1 MLFIIKSAITL
12 ALLYSCFFIFL
23 SKETFHRF
31 NRIMLLGIMLAS
43 LVVPLFQ
50 FTTEH
55 PTVINEEFHQLQ
67 TFIEEPAPIMS
78 PVVVEE
84 AKLRI
89 TWVQA
94 LTWTYLAGVIVMAV
108 ITIVQ
113 AISLIRFM
121 RGGLRHTDSRG
132 NTVILQRGELPPFSI
147 FRYIVMSVKDYEN
160 NCQHILTHEQEHIR
174 LGHTYDLLLLE
185 AMKLFQ
191 WFNPFVWFI
200 SRDLKTLHEYEA
212 DQAVINQG
220 IDAKSYQQLL
230 VMKVVGNRL
239 QPFTNNL
246 NHGSLKK
253 RILMMYQKP
262 SNRWLMLKA
271 LCAIP
276 VVALALNTFATPAP
290 VKSVEEVVAELEKK
304 EIPLFEKTEKSAVPI
319 VAESSVSLVEEKVA
333 PVAAADEEGFE
344 NGNAFAIY
352 PVVDQYGRVTGLSHG
367 GEPAEQMKS
376 FLCTKDYVFINGRQ
390 ATEEELKNYKYFNIG
405 SFNLLKTAEGTK
417 EYDYKDKK
425 GVIVLRLNPVIAVN
439 RNIVSVSLDKDT
451 IDEKTLAKAL
461 AISEEEIEAL
471 NVYQGAPATELYGPY
486 GINGVI
492 EVKTTANLLVEPGT
506 IVTGVV
512 LVNTEART
520 PIANAIVS
528 EVTKDGKV
536 VTSTFTDEDGR
547 YQIRIFDPENKLCAQ
562 AKGYY
567 KSGLYSIFTKYM
579 SPIALIENQSLEELV
594 KRIPDAQ
601 VDKDGT
607 VTVNGKKVKRI
618 TVDGNEVYKEQ
629 SSLPELVEKIPNA
642 HIGEDGKVTVNG
654 KEVKRITVDGNEVY
668 NNLGS
673 NEPLI
678 VLNGREVE
686 IPANFF
692 DGEVK
697 SLEDEEVL
705 DKLLHIKKE
714 DMESVTVLKDAAA
727 LAIYGDRGKNGVIEI
742 KTKKSVPKA
751 SATAVEVLNKDD
763 SEVFQNPEESAK
775 FPGGSAALKQFLAM
789 NIHYPEAAR
798 ENGVQG
804 RVVMQFIVNTD
815 GSCIDFKM
823 IYNDTAASS
832 EKPVGAA
839 KLTKARAAL
848 EKEALRVL
856 RAMPKWEPAKQQ
868 GKAVR
873 MQFTFPVVFRLQ

>member
-1 MLFIIKSAITL
+1 MIFIIKSAITL
-12 ALLYSCFFIFL
+12 ALLYSCFFVFL

-31 NRIMLLGIMLAS
+31 NRIMLIGIMLVS
-43 LVVPLFQ
+43 LLLPLFQ

-55 PTVINEEFHQLQ
+55 PTVINEEFHQWQ
-67 TFIEEPAPIMS
+67 TFIEQAPAAVLLT
-78 PVVVEE
+78 PVAIEE
-84 AKLRI
+84 TTPRI
-89 TWVQA
+89 TWVQV
-94 LTWTYLAGVIVMAV
+94 LMWVYLAGVLVMLV
-108 ITIVQ
+108 ITVVQ
-113 AISLIRFM
+113 VLSLARFM

-132 NTVILQRGELPPFSI
+132 NTVILQKGDIPPFSI
-147 FRYIVMSVKDYEN
+147 FRYIVMSVKDYEDSR
-160 NCQHILTHEQEHIR
+160 QHILAHEQEHIR
-174 LGHTYDLLLLE
+174 LGHTFDLLLLE
-185 AMKLFQ
+185 AMKAFQ

-200 SRDLKTLHEYEA
+200 SRDLKAIHEYEA
-212 DQAVINQG
+212 DQAVINHG
-220 IDAKSYQQLL
+220 IDAKSYQKLL

-253 RILMMYQKP
+253 RIFMMYQKP

-276 VVALALNTFATPAP
+276 VVALAINVFATPVP

-333 PVAAADEEGFE
+333 PVAAADEEGTE

-451 IDEKTLAKAL
+451 VDKKTLAKAL
-461 AISEEEIEAL
+461 AISEEDIEAL

-547 YQIRIFDPENKLCAQ
+547 YQIRIFNPENKLCAQ

-642 HIGEDGKVTVNG
+642 HIGADGTVTVDG
-654 KEVKRITVDGNEVY
+654 KEVKRIAVDGNEVY
-668 NNLGS
+668 NNPGK
-673 NEPLI
+673 NKPLI
-678 VLNGREVE
+678 VLNLKEV
-686 IPANFF
+686 AVLF
-692 DGEVK
+692 DGDVK
-697 SLEDEEVL
+697 SLEDQEVL
-705 DKLLHIKKE
+705 CKLLSIKEE
-714 DMESVTVLKDAAA
+714 DIESITILKDAAA
-727 LAIYGDRGKNGVIEI
+727 IAIWGYKGKNGVIEV
-742 KTKKSVPKA
+742 KTKNSAQNA
-751 SATAVEVLNKDD
+751 SAKVAEVSNKDD
-763 SEVFQNPEESAK
+763 NEVFLAPEEVAE
-775 FPGGSAALKQFLAM
+775 FPGGNAALMQFLAK
-789 NIHYPEAAR
+789 NIRYPQAAL

-804 RVVMQFIVNTD
+804 RVIMQFIVNTD
-815 GSCIDFKM
+815 GSCSDFK
-823 IYNDTAASS
+823 IIRNTAAASS
-832 EKPVGAA
+832 EKPIGAA
-839 KLTKARAAL
+839 KLTKARARL

-856 RAMPKWEPAKQQ
+856 RAMPYWKPAKQQ
-868 GKAVR
+868 GKAVP
-873 MQFTFPVVFRLQ
+873 MQYTLPVVFRLQ

>member
-84 AKLRI
+84 AKPRI

-276 VVALALNTFATPAP
+276 VVALALNTFATPVP

-451 IDEKTLAKAL
+451 VDEKTLAKAL

-492 EVKTTANLLVEPGT
+492 EVKTSGNLRVEPGT
-506 IVTGVV
+506 IVTGAV

-562 AKGYY
+562 ADGYY

-601 VDKDGT
+601 VDKDGA

-642 HIGEDGKVTVNG
+642 HIGEDGTVTVDG
-654 KEVKRITVDGNEVY
+654 KEVKRIAVDGNEVY
-668 NNLGS
+668 NNPGK
-673 NEPLI
+673 NKPLI
-678 VLNGREVE
+678 VLNLKEV
-686 IPANFF
+686 AVLF
-692 DGEVK
+692 DGDVK
-697 SLEDEEVL
+697 SLEDQEVL
-705 DKLLHIKKE
+705 CKLLSIKEE
-714 DMESVTVLKDAAA
+714 DIESITILKDAAA
-727 LAIYGDRGKNGVIEI
+727 IAIWGYKGKNGVIEV
-742 KTKKSVPKA
+742 KTKNSAQNA
-751 SATAVEVLNKDD
+751 SAKVAEVSNKDD
-763 SEVFQNPEESAK
+763 NEVFLAPEEVAE
-775 FPGGSAALKQFLAM
+775 FPGGNAALMQFLAM

-804 RVVMQFIVNTD
+804 RVIMQFIVNAD
-815 GSCIDFKM
+815 GSCSDFKV
-823 IYNDTAASS
+823 IRNTAAASS
-832 EKPVGAA
+832 EKPIGAA
-839 KLTKARAAL
+839 KLTKARARL

-856 RAMPKWEPAKQQ
+856 RAMPYWKPAKHQ
-868 GKAVR
+868 GKAVP
-873 MQFTFPVVFRLQ
+873 MQYTLPVVFRLP

>member
-84 AKLRI
+84 VKPRI

-132 NTVILQRGELPPFSI
+132 NTVILQRGEQPPFSI

-451 IDEKTLAKAL
+451 VDEKTLAKAL

-492 EVKTTANLLVEPGT
+492 EVKTSGNLRVEPGT

-547 YQIRIFDPENKLCAQ
+547 YQIRIFEPENKLCAQ
-562 AKGYY
+562 ADGYY

-642 HIGEDGKVTVNG
+642 HIGADGTVTVDG
-654 KEVKRITVDGNEVY
+654 KEVKRIAVDGNEVY
-668 NNLGS
+668 NNPGK
-673 NEPLI
+673 NKPLI
-678 VLNGREVE
+678 VLNLKEV
-686 IPANFF
+686 AVSF
-692 DGEVK
+692 DGDVK
-697 SLEDEEVL
+697 SLEDQEVL
-705 DKLLHIKKE
+705 CKLLSIKE
-714 DMESVTVLKDAAA
+714 EGIESITILKDAAA
-727 LAIYGDRGKNGVIEI
+727 IASWGYKGKNGVIEV
-742 KTKKSVPKA
+742 KTKNSAQNASVKA
-751 SATAVEVLNKDD
+751 AEVSNKDD
-763 SEVFQNPEESAK
+763 NEVFLAPEEVAE
-775 FPGGSAALKQFLAM
+775 FPGGNAALMQFLAK
-789 NIHYPEAAR
+789 NIRYPQAAL

-804 RVVMQFIVNTD
+804 RVIMQFIVNTD
-815 GSCIDFKM
+815 GSCSDFK
-823 IYNDTAASS
+823 IIRNTAAASS
-832 EKPVGAA
+832 EKPIGAA
-839 KLTKARAAL
+839 KLTKARARL

-856 RAMPKWEPAKQQ
+856 RAMPYWKPAKHQ
-868 GKAVR
+868 GKAVP
-873 MQFTFPVVFRLQ
+873 MQYTLPVVFRLP